1 MPKVRALKL
10 LLAIPVTVGKEMP
23 LILLVP
29 EVALPV
35 RAILKALVVA
45 VPEPLLLVRDKVAR
59 LSLLVEVIRVSLNL
73 PDDKVKLPEEITS
86 LPAVKVKFL
95 PLAIV
100 VSPFKEMLPVPVEK
114 VPAPEIPKLPEVWV

>member
-10 LLAIPVTVGKEMP
+10 LLAIPVTVGKEIP